1 MINRQQPT
9 IMGLQEAQPHQITYL
24 AKQCP
29 EYAWYGLGRDTGE
42 APPKT
47 ETYASEE
54 CMAIFFQTS
63 IVEMLDKGTFGCQKR
78 LTYPRRVG
86 MPITTEVVHGRYSD
100 KKQPASG
107 SIFSTRISTTPA
119 LWLEKNLSN

>member
-1 MINRQQPT
+1 
-9 IMGLQEAQPHQITYL
+9 MGLQEAQPHQITYL

-63 IVEMLDKGTFGCQKR
+63 IVEMLDKGTFWQSECMCLNKKTNVKELCWMKPVKR
-78 LTYPRRVG
+78 
-86 MPITTEVVHGRYSD
+86 
-100 KKQPASG
+100 
-107 SIFSTRISTTPA
+107 
-119 LWLEKNLSN
+119 